1 MKFINIFLDRP
12 RILFLTLAFI
22 LLSGI
27 SSISTLPIQ
36 ENPELAE
43 RWATVTI
50 SYPGATPERIET
62 QVVDNLENKLRE
74 IVELD
79 IEDLSSVITQG
90 FSETL
95 VELQQNVPPLL
106 IEEVWSKVQNKIDQI
121 ETPDGVT
128 MLLERSSGPP
138 ITVEYIIDWKG
149 EGNTPIIM
157 MSRLAQQLQKRLSS
171 VPGTEKTA
179 IYGEAEEEIVVEV
192 DSAKMSSLGL
202 TYQEISTAIKSY
214 DNKKP
219 VGVVSDEYSEF
230 LIRLKDNITT
240 PQKIG
245 EIPVKV
251 INQSEII
258 RLQDIAEVSMQP
270 ANPIED
276 IFLYNGKRVLSVS
289 ATGSFSQRVFE
300 YVENVDDQVDKMRL
314 TLPEEFQ
321 IERIYDESIYVSSK
335 FGELIKSFAL
345 ATFFVLSLSFFF
357 LGIRPGIIVTAIL
370 PFSVSLVL
378 LGCRLIDLPLHQT
391 SITGIIIALGLLID
405 NGIIVVEDY
414 KYRRSIGLSIR
425 ESINQTLVHISTPL
439 LAATATTVFA
449 FMPIVTGE
457 GSSIEFVGG
466 MALTVIMSIISSLV
480 LALIMVPVLM
490 SYMERIPYFANIN
503 VHEEGY
509 KNQKILKKYRKF
521 LTWAFDVP
529 RRAILI
535 SISLPL
541 LGFLIFGSIPK
552 DFFPANDR
560 DMFRIHIELPTNS
573 SSTKT
578 LEKVQEI
585 RNQVIDSNLIEL
597 DKDYW
602 FIGRWMPRVLMN
614 IVGGEEKNGGNNHA
628 QAVFFAKDYYEM
640 IENLPK
646 LSKMLVAQNSDLI
659 IFVDSFQTGPP
670 VFSDIQYSIIGDDE
684 NVLRAIG
691 SELELIINDAPDVS
705 HTKSL
710 AGYSNTNI
718 EFEFNSSNV
727 SLSGKNTELLVNEL
741 YAENNGIVVSSM
753 LDSNKEIPIRV
764 KGIRESSDII
774 GNTGYLSIP
783 AKDGIDFIGNYGQA
797 TINKTSS
804 YVTRRNSQRVNQVE
818 GWIWTGTLPHKTEQ
832 YLEEKFNEFESNLP
846 PGYSIIVGGEAESRG
861 QSQSQIYSSAI
872 IYLLLITFGLV
883 FALNSFRQTLLILSV
898 AIFSIGLSFL
908 GLKLGQQNYGFIGT
922 VGALGLIGLSI
933 NDSIIV
939 LSHIKEKANQVSMT
953 KSDLIEVVI
962 RSTRHI
968 ITTSL
973 TTLGG
978 FLPLIFANIFFR
990 PLAWA
995 MSIGVLGATMTALLY
1010 IPAMFILLK
1019 KIKT

>member
-1 MKFINIFLDRP
+1 
-12 RILFLTLAFI
+12 
-22 LLSGI
+22 
-27 SSISTLPIQ
+27 
-36 ENPELAE
+36 
-43 RWATVTI
+43 
-50 SYPGATPERIET
+50 
-62 QVVDNLENKLRE
+62 
-74 IVELD
+74 
-79 IEDLSSVITQG
+79 
-90 FSETL
+90 
-95 VELQQNVPPLL
+95 
-106 IEEVWSKVQNKIDQI
+106 
-121 ETPDGVT
+121 
-128 MLLERSSGPP
+128 
-138 ITVEYIIDWKG
+138 
-149 EGNTPIIM
+149 
-157 MSRLAQQLQKRLSS
+157 
-171 VPGTEKTA
+171 
-179 IYGEAEEEIVVEV
+179 
-192 DSAKMSSLGL
+192 
-202 TYQEISTAIKSY
+202 
-214 DNKKP
+214 
-219 VGVVSDEYSEF
+219 
-230 LIRLKDNITT
+230 
-240 PQKIG
+240 
-245 EIPVKV
+245 
-251 INQSEII
+251 
-258 RLQDIAEVSMQP
+258 
-270 ANPIED
+270 
-276 IFLYNGKRVLSVS
+276 
-289 ATGSFSQRVFE
+289 
-300 YVENVDDQVDKMRL
+300 
-314 TLPEEFQ
+314 
-321 IERIYDESIYVSSK
+321 
-335 FGELIKSFAL
+335 
-345 ATFFVLSLSFFF
+345 
-357 LGIRPGIIVTAIL
+357 
-370 PFSVSLVL
+370 
-378 LGCRLIDLPLHQT
+378 
-391 SITGIIIALGLLID
+391 
-405 NGIIVVEDY
+405 
-414 KYRRSIGLSIR
+414 
-425 ESINQTLVHISTPL
+425 
-439 LAATATTVFA
+439 
-449 FMPIVTGE
+449 
-457 GSSIEFVGG
+457 
-466 MALTVIMSIISSLV
+466 
-480 LALIMVPVLM
+480 
-490 SYMERIPYFANIN
+490 
-503 VHEEGY
+503 
-509 KNQKILKKYRKF
+509 
-521 LTWAFDVP
+521 
-529 RRAILI
+529 
-535 SISLPL
+535 
-541 LGFLIFGSIPK
+541 
-552 DFFPANDR
+552 
-560 DMFRIHIELPTNS
+560 
-573 SSTKT
+573 
-578 LEKVQEI
+578 
-585 RNQVIDSNLIEL
+585 
-597 DKDYW
+597 
-602 FIGRWMPRVLMN
+602 MN

-646 LSKMLVAQNSDLI
+646 LSRMLVAQNSDLI

-804 YVTRRNSQRVNQVE
+804 YVTRLNSQRVNQVE